1 MKYRVFPSTGWSV
14 SALSLG
20 CWSFG
25 GQWGAIDRPTIEAVL
40 GRAIDAGINF
50 FDTADG
56 YGVGASEEA
65 LGRFLTGQRHRVFI
79 STKVGYWAM
88 RQGHRLAYSH
98 PLHVKLCCDASLHR
112 LRTDYID
119 LYHCHIDQ
127 ATPGETEVFLAAFAD
142 LLQAGKI
149 RAFAVSTNQPDVAR
163 GFHRDGR
170 CAAIQFDYSL
180 LNRTAET
187 GLLPWCVAQNLAAI
201 IRGPL
206 AQGMLTGKFT
216 PEAVFSDQVRES
228 WNSGE
233 GRERFLLRLREVE
246 HWRRL
251 AAGRPLA
258 AYALRALLEHPG
270 ATTLIPGAKSPAQ
283 LNEQLA
289 ALDLP
294 WTEADAAFL
303 RAGSTG

>member
-1 MKYRVFPSTGWSV
+1 MPSTGWSV

-20 CWSFG
+20 CWALG
-25 GQWGAIDRPTIEAVL
+25 GQWGPIDRATIEVTL
-40 GRAIDAGINF
+40 GRAVDAGINL

-65 LGRFLTGQRHRVFI
+65 LGRFLAGKRHRFFI
-79 STKVGYWAM
+79 STKAGYWAM
-88 RQGHRLAYSH
+88 RQGHRLAYTH

-119 LYHCHIDQ
+119 LYHCHIEQ
-127 ATPGETEVFLAAFAD
+127 ATPAETEVFLTAFAD
-142 LLQAGKI
+142 LLAAGKI

-180 LNRTAET
+180 LHRTAERE
-187 GLLPWCVAQNLAAI
+187 LLPWCAANNLGTI
-201 IRGPL
+201 IRGPI
-206 AQGMLTGKFT
+206 AQGILTGKFT
-216 PEAVFSDQVRES
+216 PETIFSDQVRES
-228 WNSGE
+228 WNSGA

-246 HWRRL
+246 NWRRL
-251 AAGRPLA
+251 AAGRPLV
-258 AYALRALLEHPG
+258 AYALRALLEQPG
-270 ATTLIPGAKSPAQ
+270 VTTLIPGAKSPAQ
-283 LNEQLA
+283 LDAQLA

-294 WTEADAAFL
+294 WTATDTAAL
-303 RAGSTG
+303 QVASS